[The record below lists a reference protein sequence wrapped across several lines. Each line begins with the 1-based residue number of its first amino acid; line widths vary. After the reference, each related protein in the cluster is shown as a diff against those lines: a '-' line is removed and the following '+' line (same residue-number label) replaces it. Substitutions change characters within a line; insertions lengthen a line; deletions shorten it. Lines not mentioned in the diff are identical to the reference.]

1 MVILDMRLFF
11 KLILRKTI
19 QKLHIIITRSA
30 LSVSMVDAVHHPST
44 AYLYKCAF
52 LYQFQGQ

>member
-30 LSVSMVDAVHHPST
+30 LIVSMVDAVHHPST
-44 AYLYKCAF
+44 AYLYKCVF